1 MKKNKITTATGCI
14 VLSICLLFLAAGCG
28 TTKNA
33 ASEKQALMHNWILQT
48 KEGKDQMGCN
58 IKKPLNITFTD
69 KGVNGYSGC
78 NNYFGPFKTGK
89 KHHIKLG
96 PLASTMM
103 ACVGEDCGKVEVGF
117 IRNLDL
123 VNKYKITADFL
134 YLYLDNQLLMTFRKA
149 D

>member
-1 MKKNKITTATGCI
+1 MKITKITTATGCI
-14 VLSICLLFLAAGCG
+14 VLSICLLFLTAGCG
-28 TTKNA
+28 TAKNA
-33 ASEKQALMHNWILQT
+33 ALKKKALMHNWVLQG

-58 IKKPLNITFTD
+58 IKKPLNITFTE

-89 KHHIKLG
+89 NHHIKLG

-103 ACVGEDCGKVEVGF
+103 ACVGEDCGKIEVGY
-117 IRNLDL
+117 IRNLVL
-123 VNKYKITADFL
+123 VNKYKITAGFL
-134 YLYLDNQLLMTFRKA
+134 YLYQDNKLLMTFRKA